1 MKIEH
6 DFNVKL
12 PTELIEDFLKD
23 VGIKD
28 GMIQEHQELTIDE
41 VTYDS
46 DDRYLEFTVSSSH
59 KWMDK

>member
-1 MKIEH
+1 MKVEH

-41 VTYDS
+41 ITYDS
-46 DDRYLEFTVSSSH
+46 DDRYLEFTGKLVSH
-59 KWMDK
+59 LDG

>member
-1 MKIEH
+1 MRIEN

-28 GMIQEHQELTIDE
+28 GMIQEHQELTIDDIS
-41 VTYDS
+41 YDS
-46 DDRYLEFTVSSSH
+46 DDRYLEFSGRLVSH
-59 KWMDK
+59 MDG

>member
-1 MKIEH
+1 MKVEH

-41 VTYDS
+41 ITYDS
-46 DDRYLEFTVSSSH
+46 DDRYLEFTGKLVSH
-59 KWMDK
+59 MDG

>member
-1 MKIEH
+1 MKVEH

-41 VTYDS
+41 ITYDS
-46 DDRYLEFTVSSSH
+46 DDRYLEFTGKLVSN
-59 KWMDK
+59 MDG

>member
-46 DDRYLEFTVSSSH
+46 DDRYLEFTGKLVSQ
-59 KWMDK
+59 MDG

>member
-1 MKIEH
+1 MKVES

-41 VTYDS
+41 ITYDS
-46 DDRYLEFTVSSSH
+46 DDRYLEFTGKLVSH
-59 KWMDK
+59 MDG

>member
-1 MKIEH
+1 MKVEH
-6 DFNVKL
+6 DFNVRL

-41 VTYDS
+41 ITYDS
-46 DDRYLEFTVSSSH
+46 DDRYLEFSGKLVSN
-59 KWMDK
+59 MDG

>member
-1 MKIEH
+1 MKMEN

-28 GMIQEHQELTIDE
+28 GMIHEHQEVQIDDI
-41 VTYDS
+41 TYDS
-46 DDRYLEFTVSSSH
+46 DDGWLEFSGKLISN
-59 KWMDK
+59 MDG